1 MLILEIGYE
10 EKADSKQVDMPVE
23 PFKIV
28 LSKATPLDMANVD
41 TDQIIP
47 KQFLKSVRRT
57 GYGKYL
63 FYNWRFDI
71 DGNPRS
77 DFVLNHPRFQRRE
90 ILLARSNFGSGSSR
104 EHAAWAILDYGIKV
118 IVASSFADIFYDN
131 CFKNGILAINLSESD
146 VDYLFSVAYDQEF
159 EINLTLQTVTV
170 AGKVLSFVLDPS
182 RKRKLLE
189 GLDDIGITLKFE
201 SQIADYEKKSPK
213 PLGC

>member
-1 MLILEIGYE
+1 M
-10 EKADSKQVDMPVE
+10 E

-28 LSKATPLDMANVD
+28 LSKAAPLDIANVD

-47 KQFLKSVRRT
+47 KQFLKSVQRT

-71 DGNPRS
+71 DGKPRS
-77 DFVLNHPRFQRRE
+77 DFVLNDPRFQRRE

-104 EHAAWAILDYGIKV
+104 EHAAWAILDYGFKV
-118 IVASSFADIFYDN
+118 IIASSFADIFYDN
-131 CFKNGILAINLSESD
+131 CFKNGILAINLSETE

-159 EINLTLQTVTV
+159 EINLALQTVTV
-170 AGKVLSFVLDPS
+170 NRRVLSFVLDPS

-189 GLDDIGITLKFE
+189 GLDDIGITLKFD
-201 SQIADYEKKSPK
+201 SQIADYEKRSPN
-213 PLGC
+213 PLGY